1 MKILLLAT
9 LLLLPSPATA
19 GDPGPDALC
28 TLLWTQPLPP
38 SRFPPDLAAAR
49 DLAEK
54 GTDGAAAKALEARM
68 AETLARASKVLR
80 SEALDVDQAR
90 EFMDRYVRSKTPLL
104 AARGDLLVPTLP
116 VATWAAALHCR
127 AGDRDAAVRYL
138 RGAWRDFGR
147 DELSLALFMVLLRFG
162 EVDRAAN
169 LAPEEPVGWREKAA
183 AGWFACAA
191 GLPEKERAFLDQADT
206 LAPDSRIRAAVGTLT
221 EACK

>member
-1 MKILLLAT
+1 M
-9 LLLLPSPATA
+9 
-19 GDPGPDALC
+19 
-28 TLLWTQPLPP
+28 
-38 SRFPPDLAAAR
+38 
-49 DLAEK
+49 
-54 GTDGAAAKALEARM
+54 
-68 AETLARASKVLR
+68 
-80 SEALDVDQAR
+80 
-90 EFMDRYVRSKTPLL
+90 
-104 AARGDLLVPTLP
+104 
-116 VATWAAALHCR
+116 ATWAAALHCR

-191 GLPEKERAFLDQADT
+191 GLPDKGRAFLDQADT